1 MSPVPF
7 HRLRVAAVVAETA
20 DSCSLVFELHP
31 DQASRFSYQ
40 PGQFLTLRVPD
51 EQGSVARCYSLS
63 SSPHVDEQL
72 RVTVKRVEGG
82 CASNWICENAEP
94 GTVLD
99 VLEPAGAF
107 TPRSLDEDLLLAA
120 AGSGITPVLSIL
132 TSALTAGSGRVT
144 LLYANRDEQS
154 VIFRDQLAQL
164 AQQNPARFAAVHWL
178 ESVQGLPNAAALAEL
193 VRPLAFD
200 RAFVCGPRPFM
211 AEMRSALRGN
221 EFPRK
226 KVHVERFA
234 SLGGDPFQDAH
245 PAEVLDNA
253 PT

>member
-20 DSCSLVFELHP
+20 DSCSLVFELRP

-94 GTVLD
+94 GTVLQEVRRGWRLGD
-99 VLEPAGAF
+99 
-107 TPRSLDEDLLLAA
+107 DLLR
-120 AGSGITPVLSIL
+120 P
-132 TSALTAGSGRVT
+132 
-144 LLYANRDEQS
+144 
-154 VIFRDQLAQL
+154 AQVAI
-164 AQQNPARFAAVHWL
+164 AQVDGGG
-178 ESVQGLPNAAALAEL
+178 ESWQ
-193 VRPLAFD
+193 
-200 RAFVCGPRPFM
+200 
-211 AEMRSALRGN
+211 
-221 EFPRK
+221 
-226 KVHVERFA
+226 
-234 SLGGDPFQDAH
+234 
-245 PAEVLDNA
+245 
-253 PT
+253 